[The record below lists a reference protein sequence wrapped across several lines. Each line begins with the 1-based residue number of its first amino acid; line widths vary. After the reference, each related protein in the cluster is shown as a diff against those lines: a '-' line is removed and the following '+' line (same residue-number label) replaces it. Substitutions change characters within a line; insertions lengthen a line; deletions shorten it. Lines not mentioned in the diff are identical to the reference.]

1 MFLTDCNGFGGEGD
15 NEGKPLRNMSGVTLE
30 FGMRIGANRRA
41 FKRFSPSRNY
51 NEVFD
56 LNGRLHSLVEG

>member
-30 FGMRIGANRRA
+30 FGMRNGANRRA
-41 FKRFSPSRNY
+41 FKRFSRA
-51 NEVFD
+51 EIITKF
-56 LNGRLHSLVEG
+56 LI